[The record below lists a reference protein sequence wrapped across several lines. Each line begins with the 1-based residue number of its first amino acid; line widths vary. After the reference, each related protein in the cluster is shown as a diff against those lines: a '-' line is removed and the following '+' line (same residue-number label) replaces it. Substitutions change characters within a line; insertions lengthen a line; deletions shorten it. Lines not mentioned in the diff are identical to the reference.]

1 MDSIASL
8 FLAPKSDKTQLLV
21 RMIFFLFPLYFQI
34 SFIVINASA
43 IISTWSKFKGLMFT
57 DTYNMNIYI
66 AILIDV
72 AYILS
77 KMYLIFRIRYS
88 WFYTVI
94 ICLMCVLDMFVY
106 WIMLCG
112 STAVMSFSIW
122 GTGRGT
128 SIGDSSLFGC
138 NVINPNIGNLTR
150 PSLTSLHD
158 WMKPIIFIITAFMLI
173 LDLSSNNKCVTINT
187 S

>member
-34 SFIVINASA
+34 SYIVMNAPA
-43 IISTWSKFKGLMFT
+43 IISTWSKFQGIFFNT
-57 DTYNMNIYI
+57 NNMNIYI

-72 AYILS
+72 AFILS
-77 KMYLIFRIRYS
+77 KMYLIFRIRFS

-94 ICLMCVLDMFVY
+94 ICLMCVLDMFVF

-112 STAVMSFSIW
+112 ITSVVSF
-122 GTGRGT
+122 TMLGRGT
-128 SIGDSSLFGC
+128 TVGNNSLFGC

-150 PSLTSLHD
+150 PSLTSLHKL
-158 WMKPIIFIITAFMLI
+158 MKPIIFIITAFMLI